1 MSIVYIGYC
10 SDKPMMAADKNLLS
24 QAEAKYHQRGEQLK
38 SGGSNDHKGYGKGT
52 PNNHWKRDKEWGSD
66 HHAKRQKWGGPSI

>member
-1 MSIVYIGYC
+1 MGSMSIVYIGYC

-38 SGGSNDHKGYGKGT
+38 SGGSNDHKGV
-52 PNNHWKRDKEWGSD
+52 R
-66 HHAKRQKWGGPSI
+66 